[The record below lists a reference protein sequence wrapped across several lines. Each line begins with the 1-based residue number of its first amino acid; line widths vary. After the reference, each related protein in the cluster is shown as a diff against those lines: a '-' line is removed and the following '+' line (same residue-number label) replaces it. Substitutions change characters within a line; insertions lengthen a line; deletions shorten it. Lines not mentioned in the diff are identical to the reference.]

1 MFGAT
6 LFHLLFSSDEEVDEH
21 STSNIKY
28 PVKSDLQQNDIIQPA
43 YNSVSHNT
51 DANIDASCNR
61 THYGSNWVVCVGKSI
76 LTFYN

>member
-1 MFGAT
+1 MPYIGLSMIRVT

-43 YNSVSHNT
+43 S
-51 DANIDASCNR
+51 D
-61 THYGSNWVVCVGKSI
+61 
-76 LTFYN
+76 F